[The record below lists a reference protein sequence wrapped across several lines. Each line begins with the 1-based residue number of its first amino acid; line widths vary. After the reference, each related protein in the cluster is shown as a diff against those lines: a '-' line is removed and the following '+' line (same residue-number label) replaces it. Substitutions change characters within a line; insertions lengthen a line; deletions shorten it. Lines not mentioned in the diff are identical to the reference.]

1 MEPVSVSLW
10 IWVSFTVFILLLLLV
25 DLGLFQRDAHA
36 VSVKESLA
44 WTFVWIIL
52 ACGFGGIM
60 YWWHGTQA
68 ALEFFTGYIIE
79 YSLSVDNLFIF
90 ILIFSYFKVPDRYR
104 HRILFWG
111 ILGAL
116 IMRGVM
122 IGVGAALITAFH
134 WIIYVFGAFLV
145 ITGFRMF
152 FHKDED
158 IDPAKNLLVRWTKK
172 FFPVTHEYH
181 GQHFFVRQAG
191 KLFATPL
198 LLVLLV
204 IESTDLIF
212 AVDSIPAI
220 FAVTRDPFIVF
231 TSNVFAILG
240 LRSLYFALAG
250 VMDLFHFLKYGLAI
264 VLTFVGVKM
273 CISGFYP
280 IPITISL
287 LVVVGILGLSIAF
300 SLIWPAK
307 SKELAEMEH
316 KGKHLPK
323 P

>member
-1 MEPVSVSLW
+1 MVPVEPVSVSVW

-25 DLGLFQRDAHA
+25 DLGLFQRNAHA

-44 WTFVWIIL
+44 WTFVWVVL

-60 YWWHGTQA
+60 YWWHGYHA

-90 ILIFSYFKVPDRYR
+90 ILIFTYFKVPDKYR

-122 IGVGAALITAFH
+122 IGVGAALISAFH
-134 WIIYVFGAFLV
+134 WIIYIFGAFLI
-145 ITGFRMF
+145 ITGIRMF

-158 IDPAKNLLVRWTKK
+158 IDPSKNILVRWAKK
-172 FFPVTHEYH
+172 VFPVTHEYH
-181 GQHFFVRQAG
+181 GQHFFIREAG
-191 KLFATPL
+191 RLTATPL

-250 VMDLFHFLKYGLAI
+250 VMDMFHFLKYGLAF
-264 VLTFVGVKM
+264 VLAFVGVKM
-273 CISGFYP
+273 CVSGYYP
-280 IPITISL
+280 IPITLSL
-287 LVVVGILGLSIAF
+287 GIVVGVLGLSVLF
-300 SLIWPAK
+300 SLIFPKK
-307 SKELAEMEH
+307 SKELAEVPHHH
-316 KGKHLPK
+316 KKH
-323 P
+323 